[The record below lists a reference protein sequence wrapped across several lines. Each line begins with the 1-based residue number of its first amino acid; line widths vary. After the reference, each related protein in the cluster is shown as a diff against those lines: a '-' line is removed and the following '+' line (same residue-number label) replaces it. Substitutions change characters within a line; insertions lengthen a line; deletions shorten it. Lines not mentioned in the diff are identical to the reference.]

1 MDITPGH
8 RERTCKACA
17 SPFLVPIAKG
27 RPPMCCSQACAS
39 TQRRGNRYLQ
49 GLSPATIGGMNELRA
64 AADLV
69 GRGYHVF
76 RSVVADGP
84 IDLVAM
90 TPEGMMLRVEVRTG
104 QATLSGYVWKQ
115 NHHDVPYDVAAIVLP
130 DRVVYEPDM
139 PIIPR
144 DGLGYIGSTLDD
156 LRVS

>member
-1 MDITPGH
+1 M
-8 RERTCKACA
+8 
-17 SPFLVPIAKG
+17 
-27 RPPMCCSQACAS
+27 
-39 TQRRGNRYLQ
+39 
-49 GLSPATIGGMNELRA
+49 TIGGMNELRA

-104 QATLSGYVWKQ
+104 QATLSGYVWKR
-115 NHHDVPYDVAAIVLP
+115 NHHDVPYDVAAIVLT

-144 DGLGYIGSTLDD
+144 DGLGYIGSTLED